1 LIFLYNKKLKLLLYI
16 IINIIIIFYMVVRS
30 PRRVVFG
37 FVPRDVDLVGSA
49 ELAHEAAWRSFL
61 ELNREQSFYQVQVE
75 LWVHPTASKR
85 GARLKT
91 AIEQSFPGSE
101 VRTHEIFVRDE
112 SDVAQVF
119 GVLCDFCEQYHFD
132 ERVCEYLLHSSSG
145 IPSQQLSSFMLVS
158 GRYFPGKILCGL
170 RGVASP
176 EVGSSIVVD
185 SPEKRASQQKSHQ
198 DPLTLVDIPEVLR
211 EAFEF
216 RMRGVVAKEPYSLPG
231 GVPVRSPKIKALL
244 RDVEGVVK
252 AFHQPILLS
261 GETGVGRS
269 EIARKVFD
277 VKHSRRLCTD
287 VFIEVNC
294 ATLPREFAMR
304 TLFGDGTKPST
315 RVSDTGHGLL
325 KRVEG
330 GVLFLD
336 EIEALGLDEQ
346 AMLVSAI
353 ENGEY
358 YPAGGDTPQ
367 HSRFQLIAGTSVGL
381 EERVSKGLFRAD
393 LLLLLQTWRFDVP
406 ALVHRKE
413 DIEPFI
419 HHELKRVSATT
430 GEKIRFSTDSL
441 QEYLQFAVS
450 SYATWPGN
458 FRDLKASVARLAT
471 SAERGVI
478 SLSTVKKEIRR
489 LKTQWERI
497 STPHSTLPEADGVS
511 GVTLVARSVLKEVGV
526 SPKDVDLFEQAQ
538 LAAVIGVVRASSSI
552 AEAGRKLFAVSRK
565 GKASA
570 NDSDR
575 LRKYLAKFGI
585 DSKRIVGTHRDE
597 GNGE

>member
-1 LIFLYNKKLKLLLYI
+1 
-16 IINIIIIFYMVVRS
+16 MVVRS

-61 ELNREQSFYQVQVE
+61 ELNREQSFFQVQVE
-75 LWVHPTASKR
+75 LWVHPSASKR
-85 GARLKT
+85 GARLQA
-91 AIEQSFPGSE
+91 AIERSFPGSV
-101 VRTHEIFVRDE
+101 VRAHEIFVRDE

-119 GVLCDFCEQYHFD
+119 GVLCDFCEQYQFD
-132 ERVCEYLLHSSSG
+132 EKECEYLLHSSSG

-158 GRYFPGKILCGL
+158 GRYFPGKILCDL
-170 RGVASP
+170 RGGAQSQVEPSTLADAA
-176 EVGSSIVVD
+176 EKD
-185 SPEKRASQQKSHQ
+185 SPKQNSSQQRFSKQRLSGQGFSKQRSHQ
-198 DPLTLVDIPEVLR
+198 DSIALVDIPEVLR

-216 RMRGVVAKEPYSLPG
+216 RMRGMVAKEQYSLPG
-231 GVPVRSPKIKALL
+231 GVPVRSPRIRALL

-269 EIARKVFD
+269 EIARKIFD
-277 VKHSRRLCTD
+277 VKYARRLCSE

-304 TLFGDGTKPST
+304 TLFGDGTKST
-315 RVSDTGHGLL
+315 SRASESGHGLL
-325 KRVEG
+325 KRVDG
-330 GVLFLD
+330 GVLFLE

-346 AMLVSAI
+346 AMLVSAV
-353 ENGEY
+353 ENEVF

-367 HSRFQLIAGTSVGL
+367 HSRFQLIAGTSVEL
-381 EERVSKGLFRAD
+381 EERVNKGLFRSD

-406 ALVHRKE
+406 SLVNRKE

-419 HHELKRVSATT
+419 DHELKRVSATT
-430 GEKIRFSTDSL
+430 GEKIRFSPDGI

-450 SYATWPGN
+450 SYAPWPGN
-458 FRDLKASVARLAT
+458 FRDLRASIARLAS

-478 SLSTVKKEIRR
+478 SLASVKKEIRR
-489 LKTQWERI
+489 LKGQWERTYVAQ
-497 STPHSTLPEADGVS
+497 SAAYGGDGVS
-511 GVTLVARSVLKEVGV
+511 GVNLVARSVLKEVGV
-526 SPKDVDLFEQAQ
+526 SLNDVDLFEQAQ

-585 DSKRIVGTHRDE
+585 DSKRIVGTLRDE
-597 GNGE
+597 DKGE

>member
-1 LIFLYNKKLKLLLYI
+1 
-16 IINIIIIFYMVVRS
+16 MVVRS

-61 ELNREQSFYQVQVE
+61 ELNREQSFFQVQVE

-85 GARLKT
+85 GARLKA
-91 AIEQSFPGSE
+91 AIEQSFPGSV

-119 GVLCDFCEQYHFD
+119 GVLCDFCEQYRFD
-132 ERVCEYLLHSSSG
+132 ERACEYLIHSSSG

-170 RGVASP
+170 RGMVLSEKEEP
-176 EVGSSIVVD
+176 TVVD
-185 SPEKRASQQKSHQ
+185 TAEKSFSQQKSHK

-211 EAFEF
+211 GAFEF
-216 RMRGVVAKEPYSLPG
+216 RMKGVVAKEQYSLPG
-231 GVPVRSPKIKALL
+231 GVPVRSPIIKALL

-261 GETGVGRS
+261 GQTGVGRS

-277 VKHSRRLCTD
+277 VKYSRRLCANT
-287 VFIEVNC
+287 FMEVNC
-294 ATLPREFAMR
+294 ATLQREFAMR
-304 TLFGDGTKPST
+304 TLFGDGTKTAT
-315 RVSDTGHGLL
+315 RASDTGHGLL
-325 KRVEG
+325 KRADG

-353 ENGEY
+353 ENGLF

-367 HSRFQLIAGTSVGL
+367 SSKFQLIAGTSVDL
-381 EERVSKGLFRAD
+381 EERVSKGLFRPD

-406 ALVHRKE
+406 SLVHRKE
-413 DIEPFI
+413 DIEPFV
-419 HHELKRVSATT
+419 HHELQRVSATT
-430 GEKIRFSTDSL
+430 GEKIRFPPDAL
-441 QEYLQFAVS
+441 QEYLQFALS

-458 FRDLKASVARLAT
+458 FRDLRASVARLAT
-471 SAERGVI
+471 AAEKGVI
-478 SLSTVKKEIRR
+478 SLTSVKKEVKR
-489 LKTQWERI
+489 LKAQWERVSAPQSI
-497 STPHSTLPEADGVS
+497 LPDYESGS
-511 GVTLVARSVLKEVGV
+511 GVNQVARSILKEVGV

-585 DSKRIVGTHRDE
+585 DSKRIVGTLRDE
-597 GNGE
+597 E